1 MESRDAITIHLDTID
16 QLVESCPPSPVRK
29 RRLRE
34 EAKKFLVE
42 RVTAAFT
49 TKLAT

>member
-29 RRLRE
+29 QRLRE
-34 EAKKFLVE
+34 EAEKFLVE
-42 RVTAAFT
+42 LVTATFT
-49 TKLAT
+49 MKRAT